1 MSEARLLL
9 SRSADAARRRGAP
22 RQSSHRS
29 QGIRISFETPRI
41 YICLRRISFTQTSC
55 PISFSYNSDPAL
67 ATFRTLQTPV
77 LVLAPGRILIT
88 RASAMFQGQ
97 LRRDSAAKLCAFMSP
112 PLTVKQISF
121 PLTLSRKCRPVASQL
136 TTWPE
141 AIHPAEQEE
150 SWD

>member
-1 MSEARLLL
+1 MKLGYSCHDLQMRLGGVEHRVRALTGL
-9 SRSADAARRRGAP
+9 KASGFPSRHQESTAVCTGSP
-22 RQSSHRS
+22 SHRHHAPS
-29 QGIRISFETPRI
+29 PSRTIA
-41 YICLRRISFTQTSC
+41 TQLWRHSG
-55 PISFSYNSDPAL
+55 
-67 ATFRTLQTPV
+67 RLQTPA

-97 LRRDSAAKLCAFMSP
+97 LRRDSAAKLYAFMSP
-112 PLTVKQISF
+112 PLTVQQISF